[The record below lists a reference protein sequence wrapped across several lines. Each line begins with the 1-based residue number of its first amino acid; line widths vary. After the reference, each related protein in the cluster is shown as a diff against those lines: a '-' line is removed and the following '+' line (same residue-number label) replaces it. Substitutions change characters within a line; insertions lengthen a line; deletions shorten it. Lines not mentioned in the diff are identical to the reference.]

1 MSCDAEFTC
10 VVVGE
15 GNVSCDAE
23 FACVVVGEVMCRV
36 MQNLRVL
43 LLVR

>member
-15 GNVSCDAE
+15 
-23 FACVVVGEVMCRV
+23 VMCRV
-36 MQNLRVL
+36 MQNFRVL

>member
-1 MSCDAEFTC
+1 M
-10 VVVGE
+10 
-15 GNVSCDAE
+15 SCDAE
-23 FACVVVGEVMCRV
+23 FACVVVGGVMCCV

>member
-1 MSCDAEFTC
+1 M
-10 VVVGE
+10 
-15 GNVSCDAE
+15 SCDAE

-43 LLVR
+43 LLLLVR

>member
-1 MSCDAEFTC
+1 MSCDAEFT
-10 VVVGE
+10 
-15 GNVSCDAE
+15 
-23 FACVVVGEVMCRV
+23 CVVVGEVMCRV

>member
-15 GNVSCDAE
+15 
-23 FACVVVGEVMCRV
+23 VMCLV
-36 MQNLRVL
+36 LQNLRVL

>member
-1 MSCDAEFTC
+1 MLCDAEFTC

-15 GNVSCDAE
+15 
-23 FACVVVGEVMCRV
+23 VMCYV

-43 LLVR
+43 LLVG

>member
-10 VVVGE
+10 
-15 GNVSCDAE
+15 
-23 FACVVVGEVMCRV
+23 VVGEVMCRV

>member
-1 MSCDAEFTC
+1 M
-10 VVVGE
+10 
-15 GNVSCDAE
+15 SCDAE

>member
-1 MSCDAEFTC
+1 MLCDAEFTC

-15 GNVSCDAE
+15 LMCRVMQNLR
-23 FACVVVGEVMCRV
+23 VVVGGVMCCV

>member
-1 MSCDAEFTC
+1 ML
-10 VVVGE
+10 
-15 GNVSCDAE
+15 CDAE
-23 FACVVVGEVMCRV
+23 FACVVVGRVMCRV

>member
-10 VVVGE
+10 VV
-15 GNVSCDAE
+15 
-23 FACVVVGEVMCRV
+23 VVVGEVMCRV

>member
-1 MSCDAEFTC
+1 MLCDTEFTC

-15 GNVSCDAE
+15 
-23 FACVVVGEVMCRV
+23 VMWSV

-43 LLVR
+43 LLIG